1 MLTETELLPQ
11 VAPLRI
17 RTFGKDLWY
26 FWEQAFAIG
35 DLSVGGG
42 IWNRRWT
49 RINGD
54 GDGGGVGDMDVLGS
68 GPRSWMTTA
77 IGSHRGSRCGQP
89 GSHRTDCLIEIAQQG
104 PALV

>member
-42 IWNRRWT
+42 IWNR
-49 RINGD
+49 G
-54 GDGGGVGDMDVLGS
+54 
-68 GPRSWMTTA
+68 
-77 IGSHRGSRCGQP
+77 
-89 GSHRTDCLIEIAQQG
+89 
-104 PALV
+104 